1 MTSSLP
7 AQEASAP
14 VRPAKV
20 HVVMAS
26 ETELRRVYPAI
37 VQPSQEV
44 ELSFRVG
51 GQVTALPV
59 RAAQSVEQGAVIA
72 QLDDRDFKV
81 QVAQL
86 ESQRDQAAAELRALR
101 TGARPEEIAS
111 LEANVASARAQ
122 LEQARDEA
130 DRTRELAQ
138 RGVAA
143 SAQLDQA
150 QANERVAAANLQAQ
164 LEQLAIGQAGGRAE
178 DIEAAEAALRGLE
191 AQIETAQN
199 NLDDTTLRA
208 PFDGI
213 IARRDIENF
222 TNIQAGQTIVLLQAL
237 ATVDLAFDV
246 PGPDVTAFSANGTE
260 NIRNQVIFDA
270 LPDEVFDGEFVEFS
284 TQADAA
290 TQTYRGRIAVNIPND
305 VTILPGMVGRVISTV
320 ATDGAQHLTVP
331 LSAVA
336 ANPDGAPFVW
346 RVDPDQKTV
355 AKVPVSLG
363 EAAADEVIVR
373 TGLAA
378 GDTVVSAGI
387 GQLQEGMEIRP
398 VTQIGG

>member
-1 MTSSLP
+1 M
-7 AQEASAP
+7 
-14 VRPAKV
+14 
-20 HVVMAS
+20 
-26 ETELRRVYPAI
+26 
-37 VQPSQEV
+37 
-44 ELSFRVG
+44 
-51 GQVTALPV
+51 
-59 RAAQSVEQGAVIA
+59 
-72 QLDDRDFKV
+72 
-81 QVAQL
+81 
-86 ESQRDQAAAELRALR
+86 
-101 TGARPEEIAS
+101 
-111 LEANVASARAQ
+111 
-122 LEQARDEA
+122 
-130 DRTRELAQ
+130 
-138 RGVAA
+138 
-143 SAQLDQA
+143 
-150 QANERVAAANLQAQ
+150 
-164 LEQLAIGQAGGRAE
+164 EQLAIGQAGGRTE
-178 DIEAAEAALRGLE
+178 DIDAAEAALRGLE

-199 NLDDTTLRA
+199 NLTDTTLRA

-246 PGPDVTAFSANGTE
+246 PGPDVTAFSANGPE

-290 TQTYRGRIAVNIPND
+290 TQTYRGRIAVNIPSD
-305 VTILPGMVGRVISTV
+305 VTILPGMVGRVISSV
-320 ATDGAQHLTVP
+320 ATNGAQHLSVP

-336 ANPDGAPFVW
+336 ANPDGSPFVW
-346 RVDPDQKTV
+346 RVDPDQNTV

-373 TGLAA
+373 TGLAE

-398 VTQIGG
+398 VTKIGG